1 MDGTDQ
7 LYQGPDG
14 TALRFFERP
23 TKNNFQSEKFGR
35 PIFDTSL
42 IVEVMV
48 PGSRE
53 STPEFEVE
61 RTYCEEAGADASGNR
76 LVERSPKYAQYIQA
90 IDAYKAQNGV
100 GLASGTPISQ
110 WPNVDAG
117 TAATLKAAG
126 IFTVEML
133 AGVQDTHLPNLG
145 IGGRVLRDQAAAF
158 LQTRQF
164 GVPTAT
170 MSADMTHLREQVETL
185 TAANT
190 DLTNRL
196 SSALAELASVRTGQ
210 PAPPSAPGTTG
221 GMAGGSMLTDPLGPG
236 TISQPNPF
244 ANMSGGSA
252 SPLTPNEGEAKDGAK
267 AVAEQT
273 GQQTQPVPQA
283 GQAPAPQM
291 GQAPAAATQPAQ
303 DADPNAPGFQYN
315 HASPPPLI

>member
-7 LYQGPDG
+7 IFQGPDG

-23 TKNNFQSEKFGR
+23 TKNNFQSEKHGR

-42 IVEVMV
+42 LVEVMV

-76 LVERSPKYAQYIQA
+76 LVERSPKYVQYQAQVE
-90 IDAYKAQNGV
+90 AYKAQNGV

-110 WPNVDAG
+110 WPNIDTG

-126 IFTVEML
+126 IHTVEML

-145 IGGRVLRDQAAAF
+145 IGGRVLRDQAQAYINS
-158 LQTRQF
+158 RQF
-164 GVPTAT
+164 GVPTMQMAAD
-170 MSADMTHLREQVETL
+170 SAHLREENSRLQNEV
-185 TAANT
+185 N
-190 DLTNRL
+190 DLTTRL
-196 SSALAELASVRTGQ
+196 SSALAELGAIRTGQ
-210 PAPPSAPGTTG
+210 PAPAPAPGTAG
-221 GMAGGSMLTDPLGPG
+221 GMQGGTMLTDPLGPG

-267 AVAEQT
+267 AQAEQT
-273 GQQTQPVPQA
+273 GQNTQP
-283 GQAPAPQM
+283 
-291 GQAPAAATQPAQ
+291 
-303 DADPNAPGFQYN
+303 DNAPR
-315 HASPPPLI
+315 PLI

>member
-23 TKNNFQSEKFGR
+23 TKNNFQSEKHGR

-61 RTYCEEAGADASGNR
+61 RVYCDEAGKDASGNR
-76 LVERSPKYAQYIQA
+76 LVERSPKYVQYAAQ

-100 GLASGTPISQ
+100 GLAQGTPISQ
-110 WPNVDAG
+110 WPNVDTG

-133 AGVQDTHLPNLG
+133 AGVQDGHLNNLG
-145 IGGRVLRDQAAAF
+145 MGGRVLRDQAQAF
-158 LQTRQF
+158 LNSRQF
-164 GVPTAT
+164 GVPTAQL
-170 MSADMTHLREQVETL
+170 SAETTHLREQVERL
-185 TAANT
+185 TAENNDLNT
-190 DLTNRL
+190 RL
-196 SSALAELASVRTGQ
+196 ASALAELGSARTGQ
-210 PAPPSAPGTTG
+210 PAPAPAPGTVG
-221 GMAGGSMLTDPLGPG
+221 GMAGGSMLTDPMGPG

-244 ANMSGGSA
+244 ANLSGGSA

-267 AVAEQT
+267 AQAEQT
-273 GQQTQPVPQA
+273 GQN
-283 GQAPAPQM
+283 
-291 GQAPAAATQPAQ
+291 TQPAPS
-303 DADPNAPGFQYN
+303 A
-315 HASPPPLI
+315 PPPLI

>member
-1 MDGTDQ
+1 MDGADQ
-7 LYQGPDG
+7 IYQGPDG

-61 RTYCEEAGADASGNR
+61 RTYCEEAGKDASGNR
-76 LVERSPKYAQYIQA
+76 LVERSPKYAQYQIQ
-90 IDAYKAQNGV
+90 IEAYKAQNGV

-126 IFTVEML
+126 IHTVEML

-145 IGGRVLRDQAAAF
+145 IGGRVLRDQAQAF
-158 LQTRQF
+158 ISTRQF
-164 GVPTAT
+164 GVPTMQMA
-170 MSADMTHLREQVETL
+170 ADIAHVKEELVRITAERDDLQQRL
-185 TAANT
+185 TI
-190 DLTNRL
+190 
-196 SSALAELASVRTGQ
+196 ALAEVASLRTGQ
-210 PAPPSAPGTTG
+210 PAPPPVPGSDASNG
-221 GMAGGSMLTDPLGPG
+221 ASPSLTDPLGPG
-236 TISQPNPF
+236 TISAPNPF

-252 SPLTPNEGEAKDGAK
+252 SPLTPNEGEANDAAK
-267 AVAEQT
+267 AAAEGTAQT
-273 GQQTQPVPQA
+273 AQPNPPTP
-283 GQAPAPQM
+283 PA
-291 GQAPAAATQPAQ
+291 
-303 DADPNAPGFQYN
+303 
-315 HASPPPLI
+315 LI